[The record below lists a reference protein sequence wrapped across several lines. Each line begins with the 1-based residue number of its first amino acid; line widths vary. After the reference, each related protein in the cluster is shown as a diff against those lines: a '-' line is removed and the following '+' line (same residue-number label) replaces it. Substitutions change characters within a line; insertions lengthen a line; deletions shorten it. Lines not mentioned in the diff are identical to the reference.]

1 MASSGPGPSQ
11 RRSERPPLQWGFV
24 ASSVSRSLSLL
35 RARLVTNVFVGFAI
49 CFPCAYIVLLAATRN
64 VATASIAI
72 ISVMG
77 IVASVLGLCKW
88 AMGWGLGIGES
99 IAAVGST
106 ISWQLCAGILIPSLW
121 FAQVIVIGF
130 SVDYVVHLS
139 HVYVDAGH
147 RNPPLNSRAERVTF
161 ALTSMGA
168 TVFSGAVTTF
178 GTPRRHP
185 FVPASGAFLPP
196 MFSQTAR
203 PASSLD

>member
-1 MASSGPGPSQ
+1 M
-11 RRSERPPLQWGFV
+11 
-24 ASSVSRSLSLL
+24 
-35 RARLVTNVFVGFAI
+35 FVGFAI

-99 IAAVGST
+99 IAA
-106 ISWQLCAGILIPSLW
+106 
-121 FAQVIVIGF
+121 VIVIGF

-185 FVPASGAFLPP
+185 FVPASDVLSDGPQVAWTDEIWWVQAPG
-196 MFSQTAR
+196 FS
-203 PASSLD
+203 SS